1 MSEQQSSYRQIFK
14 ATSIFGGVQVFNIL
28 IGIVKSKV
36 IAVLLGPSGV
46 GLISLFNSTIQLLIQ
61 FSGLGIDQSGV
72 RDVAQAYGTD
82 NKSVISSTLKTVRR
96 LVWITGLLGV
106 VVTIA
111 LSPWL
116 SEWTFDSPDYTW
128 SFVLL
133 SFVLLFTQLGNGQSM
148 LLRGTRQIKKLAQA
162 SLLGALFG
170 LCVSLP
176 LYYFFG
182 VDGIVPSLILSSA
195 FVAAVFWWFAKSI
208 KTEQCSQTISQTI
221 EKSKSMIKLGVMMTL
236 SALFGSIISYVVR
249 AYISHEGG
257 MGQVGLFSAGFMII
271 ETYLGMVFAAM
282 ATDFYP
288 RLAAIN
294 HESDKVNEITN
305 HQSFIALLIVAPLI
319 MIFIAMAPIV
329 IKVLYSA
336 EFLPIVLMMQIAVV
350 GILFRT
356 GSWSM
361 SYIMLAKSRS
371 KLFFVKEAIAGLFML
386 TVYLVGYSLFGL
398 LGIGCAFVVATL
410 FHLIEC
416 YFFVQRCSPF
426 RFTRSYLVILF
437 VEFVLAG
444 GMIMTALWLD
454 GFVQI
459 MAFTLGIIVSGGI
472 SYRKLNDVMDIKGLI
487 KQKLNK

>member
-28 IGIVKSKV
+28 IGIVKTKV
-36 IAVLLGPSGV
+36 VAVLLGPFGV

-72 RDVAQAYGTD
+72 RDVAEAYGT
-82 NKSVISSTLKTVRR
+82 NNNGIIASTLKTVRR
-96 LVWITGLLGV
+96 LVWVTGLLGV
-106 VVTIA
+106 VITIA

-116 SEWTFDSPDYTW
+116 SQWTFDSADYTW
-128 SFVLL
+128 SFILL
-133 SFVLLFTQLGNGQSM
+133 SSILLFTQLGNGQSM
-148 LLRGTRQIKKLAQA
+148 LLRGTRQIKKLAKA
-162 SLLGALFG
+162 SLLGAIFG
-170 LCVSLP
+170 LCVSVP

-195 FVAAVFWWFAKSI
+195 FVAVVFWWFAKKI
-208 KTEQCSQTISQTI
+208 KVDHCDQTISQTI
-221 EKSKSMIKLGVMMTL
+221 SRSTSMVKFGVMMTL
-236 SALFGSIISYVVR
+236 SALLGSVISYAVR
-249 AYISHEGG
+249 IYISHEGG
-257 MGQVGLFSAGFMII
+257 MDQVGLFSAAFMII
-271 ETYLGMVFAAM
+271 DTYLGMVFAAM

-294 HESDKVNEITN
+294 KDTKKVNEVTN

-319 MIFIAMAPIV
+319 MIFIAMAPVVVKI
-329 IKVLYSA
+329 LYSDK
-336 EFLPIVLMMQIAVV
+336 FLPIVFMMQIAVV

-361 SYIMLAKSRS
+361 SFIMLAKART
-371 KLFFVKEAIAGLFML
+371 KLFFIKEAIAGLFML

-398 LGIGCAFVVATL
+398 LGVGCAFVVAAL

-416 YFFVQRCSPF
+416 YFFTQRCSPF
-426 RFTRSYLVILF
+426 RFTKSYVITLIF
-437 VEFVLAG
+437 EFALAAC
-444 GMIMTALWLD
+444 MIMATLWLD
-454 GFVQI
+454 GFLQMMVC
-459 MAFTLGIIVSGGI
+459 AVGIIIASAL
-472 SYRKLNDVMDIKGLI
+472 SFRKLNDVMDIKGLI

>member
-28 IGIVKSKV
+28 IGIVKTKV
-36 IAVLLGPSGV
+36 VAVLLGPFGV

-72 RDVAQAYGTD
+72 RDVAEAYGTD
-82 NKSVISSTLKTVRR
+82 NKKVISSTIKTVRR
-96 LVWITGLLGV
+96 MVWITGLLGV

-116 SEWTFDSPDYTW
+116 SQWTFNSPDYTW

-133 SFVLLFTQLGNGQSM
+133 SSVLLFTQLGNGQSM

-162 SLLGALFG
+162 SILGALFG

-182 VDGIVPSLILSSA
+182 VDGIVPSLVLSAA
-195 FVAAVFWWFAKSI
+195 FVAAVFWWFAKKI
-208 KTEQCSQTISQTI
+208 KVDDCDQTIHQTISRSVGMV
-221 EKSKSMIKLGVMMTL
+221 KFGVMMTL
-236 SALFGSIISYVVR
+236 SALMGSIISYAVR
-249 AYISHEGG
+249 IFISHEGG
-257 MGQVGLFSAGFMII
+257 MAQVGLFSAAFMII

-294 HESDKVNEITN
+294 KETDKVNEVTN
-305 HQSFIALLIVAPLI
+305 HQSFVALLIVAPLI
-319 MIFIAMAPIV
+319 MIFIAMAPAVVRI
-329 IKVLYSA
+329 LYSDN
-336 EFLPIVLMMQIAVV
+336 FLPIVLMMQIAVV

-361 SYIMLAKSRS
+361 SFIMLAKSRT
-371 KLFFVKEAIAGLFML
+371 KLFFIKEAIAGLFML

-398 LGIGCAFVVATL
+398 VGVGCGFVVSTL

-426 RFTRSYLVILF
+426 RFTRSYMIIMF

-444 GMIMTALWLD
+444 GMIMATLWID
-454 GFVQI
+454 GFLQI
-459 MAFTLGIIVSGGI
+459 MVYAVGIIVSGVL
-472 SYRKLNDVMDIKGLI
+472 SFRKLNDVMDIKGLI